1 MTHPL
6 YLSKNGAILWE
17 ELPEAL
23 RLYDNATATGP
34 GDLARFIDG
43 FGHLMDRFEATLAQ
57 FHADGFAASLGPAD
71 PIAPMQ
77 SWVLPYVAELFGVTL
92 FGPDPQS
99 RASELAQAIWIAR
112 RRGSRLAIDRAAE
125 AILGRA
131 VVTVPGLSR
140 TLFSPTLRARLL
152 THRELTGTPHPL
164 DPLILHEPLG
174 PAGTLSNLRRRHAGL
189 PLGLRDIRGH
199 MRAVATSTVRLGSEF
214 RPVTDPVSGVQTLR
228 RFVIVHPD
236 GIPCFAASHEDRALR
251 RPDIRAP
258 RANRPAA
265 AGLSRPDLV
274 WLHVDPPA
282 GLFRPGLIVTAS
294 APVITGGS
302 IQPPAAP
309 LADTLFRP
317 PVASATVTLTPAN
330 AHPVSGRHIIT
341 GLRLDGELVIATGT
355 HVTLNDCAIRRV
367 TQRAGARLSLSGCL
381 LEEFTADDGAA
392 LTRMEYVTVT
402 RRTAARGLFA
412 SDCILMDPVFPVAV
426 PAGGSCIRF
435 SRLGP
440 GAALPP
446 WLRLQKTTRGPVP
459 WLNWPCLPDSAGVH
473 TTRVPGFGEP
483 GYGVLSDTTP
493 AAIAN
498 GAEDGG
504 EPGVYHAAF
513 HLARLTAAV
522 RRAESYAPAGHR
534 VIARYDL
541 RLAAPLP
548 GLAP

>member
-71 PIAPMQ
+71 TIPPMQ

-92 FGPDPQS
+92 YGPDPQS
-99 RASELAQAIWIAR
+99 RANELAQAIWIAR
-112 RRGSRLAIDRAAE
+112 RRGSRLAVDRAAE

-140 TLFSPTLRARLL
+140 TLYSPTLRARLL
-152 THRELTGTPHPL
+152 THQELTGTPHPL
-164 DPLILHEPLG
+164 DPLILHEPLV
-174 PAGTLSNLRRRHAGL
+174 PASTLSALRRRHAGL
-189 PLGLRDIRGH
+189 PLGLRDTGGH
-199 MRAVATSTVRLGSEF
+199 MRAVSSATVRLGSEF
-214 RPVTDPVSGVQTLR
+214 RPVTDPVTGLQTMR
-228 RFVIVHPD
+228 RFVIIHPE
-236 GIPCFAASHEDRALR
+236 GIPCFPASHEDRALR

-258 RANRPAA
+258 RANRPAT

-274 WLHVDPPA
+274 WLHVDPPP
-282 GLFRPGLIVTAS
+282 GLFRPGLTIRPS
-294 APVITGGS
+294 APAIANGTVTP
-302 IQPPAAP
+302 QPTP
-309 LADTLFRP
+309 LTATLFRP
-317 PVASATVTLTPAN
+317 PAASATITLTPAN
-330 AHPVSGRHIIT
+330 ADPVSGRHRIT
-341 GLRLDGELVIATGT
+341 GLRLDGELVIAAGT
-355 HVTLNDCAIRRV
+355 TVTLEDCAIRRV
-367 TQRAGARLSLSGCL
+367 IQRAGSRLTLTACL
-381 LEEFTADDGAA
+381 IEDFTADDGID

-412 SDCILMDPVFPVAV
+412 SDCILMDPVFPAAA
-426 PAGGSCIRF
+426 PAGGSCIRH

-459 WLNWPCLPDSAGVH
+459 WLNWPCLPDGAGGR
-473 TTRVPGFGEP
+473 TTRVRALANRVTASSP
-483 GYGVLSDTTP
+483 TP
-493 AAIAN
+493 RPPPSPT
-498 GAEDGG
+498 G
-504 EPGVYHAAF
+504 PK
-513 HLARLTAAV
+513 TAANP
-522 RRAESYAPAGHR
+522 ASITAPST
-534 VIARYDL
+534 
-541 RLAAPLP
+541 LP
-548 GLAP
+548 V

>member
-71 PIAPMQ
+71 TIPPMQ
-77 SWVLPYVAELFGVTL
+77 SWVLPYVAERFGVTL
-92 FGPDPQS
+92 YGPDPQS

-112 RRGSRLAIDRAAE
+112 RRGSRLAVDRAAE

-131 VVTVPGLSR
+131 VVTVPGLAR
-140 TLFSPTLRARLL
+140 TLYSPTLRARLL
-152 THRELTGTPHPL
+152 THQELTGTPHPL

-174 PAGTLSNLRRRHAGL
+174 PAATLSALRRRHAGL
-189 PLGLRDIRGH
+189 PLGLRDTGGH
-199 MRAVATSTVRLGSEF
+199 MRAVATATVRLGSEL
-214 RPVTDPVSGVQTLR
+214 RPVTSPTTGLRTMR
-228 RFVIVHPD
+228 RFVIIHPE
-236 GIPCFAASHEDRALR
+236 GIPCFPASHEDRALR

-258 RANRPAA
+258 RANRPAT

-274 WLHVDPPA
+274 WLHVDPPP
-282 GLFRPGLIVTAS
+282 GLFRPGLTIRPS
-294 APVITGGS
+294 APAIANGTVTP
-302 IQPPAAP
+302 QPTP
-309 LADTLFRP
+309 LTDTLFRP
-317 PVASATVTLTPAN
+317 PAATATVTLTPAN
-330 AHPVSGRHIIT
+330 ADPISGRHRIS
-341 GLRLDGELVIATGT
+341 GLRLDGELVIAPGT
-355 HVTLNDCAIRRV
+355 TVTLDDCAIRRV
-367 TQRAGARLSLSGCL
+367 TQRAGSRLTLSACL
-381 LEEFTADDGAA
+381 IEDFTADDGAA

-412 SDCILMDPVFPVAV
+412 SDCILMDPVFPAAA
-426 PAGGSCIRF
+426 PAGGSCIRH

-459 WLNWPCLPDSAGVH
+459 WLNWPCLPDGAGGR
-473 TTRVPGFGEP
+473 TTRIPGFGEA

-493 AAIAN
+493 PAIAN

-504 EPGVYHAAF
+504 EPGAYHGAF
-513 HLARLTAAV
+513 HLARLTAAI

-548 GLAP
+548 GPAP